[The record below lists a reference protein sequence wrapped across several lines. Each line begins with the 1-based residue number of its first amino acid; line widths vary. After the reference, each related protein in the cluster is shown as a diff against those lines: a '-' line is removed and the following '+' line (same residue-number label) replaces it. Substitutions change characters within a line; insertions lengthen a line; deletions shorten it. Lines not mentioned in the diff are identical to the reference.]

1 MGRIN
6 IVLNDDLERKLRVA
20 IATSGGKKGD
30 LSGSIEDAIKEWL
43 QRNEQPEGKRRTK

>member
-6 IVLNDDLERKLRVA
+6 IVLNDDIERKLRVA

-30 LSGSIEDAIKEWL
+30 LSESIEHAIKEWL
-43 QRNEQPEGKRRTK
+43 EKNEQAKRKAK